1 MNRATLL
8 GSCALVI
15 SLATSAHGQTPFR
28 EFSLAAGATQYDAS
42 GTGTGPVGAFRY
54 SAPIVGRWLLGDL
67 SLSYASLDEQFSTS
81 NTHVGVVEGQVQAQ
95 LPFNSVRPYIGL
107 GGGWLHYFS
116 NAGGRPATGQTASG
130 SVGLRIPVA
139 SSLILRGEMRLRTW
153 ESGRNQGLHNNAA
166 EFTAGLGLAF

>member
-1 MNRATLL
+1 MTRPFLL
-8 GSCALVI
+8 VSCAFLIGV
-15 SLATSAHGQTPFR
+15 SAAAHGQTPMR
-28 EFSLAAGATQYDAS
+28 EFSLAVGASQYDAS

-54 SAPIVGRWLLGDL
+54 SAPIVGRWLLGDM

-95 LPFNSVRPYIGL
+95 LPFNSVRPYVGV

-130 SVGLRIPVA
+130 SIGLRIPVA
-139 SSLILRGEMRLRTW
+139 SALILRGEMRLRMW
-153 ESGRNQGLHNNAA
+153 ESGRNRGLHNNAA
-166 EFTAGLGLAF
+166 EFTAGLGFAF